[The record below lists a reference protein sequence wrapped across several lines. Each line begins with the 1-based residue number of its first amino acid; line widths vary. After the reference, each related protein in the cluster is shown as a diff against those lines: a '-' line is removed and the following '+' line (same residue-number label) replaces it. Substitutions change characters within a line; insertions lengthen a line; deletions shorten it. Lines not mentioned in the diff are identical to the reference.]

1 MSGASRGPLFILL
14 SDQLANRREKAL
26 LPRQKTDEDCV
37 TVLQGSLWTLSNP
50 DGEDSNSIYMGG
62 RPKLTLH
69 SAEFD
74 GVVLQTTQSEV
85 ERLSEPEFE
94 LLIGL
99 STCADR
105 HKVFRDKEWLREGL
119 EIDKDSLVYILNSPD
134 LPERVPGK
142 VRYKG
147 RLPGKSGI
155 WFGVELSAV
164 STYLQQKTTKFCG
177 VSKTS
182 S

>member
-1 MSGASRGPLFILL
+1 MTTRKSLFILL
-14 SDQLANRREKAL
+14 SDQLASRREKAL

-50 DGEDSNSIYMGG
+50 EVEDGAVNSANAIYMSG
-62 RPKLTLH
+62 RPKWILN
-69 SAEFD
+69 SKEFD
-74 GVVLQTTQSEV
+74 GVVLQTTPSEV
-85 ERLSEPEFE
+85 ERLSEHEYE

-105 HKVFRDKEWLREGL
+105 YKVFRDKEWLREGL
-119 EIDKDSLVYILNSPD
+119 DIDKDSLVYILNQND
-134 LPERVPGK
+134 LPERVPGI

-155 WFGVELSAV
+155 WFGVQLSVV
-164 STYLQQKTTKFCG
+164 SI
-177 VSKTS
+177 
-182 S
+182 